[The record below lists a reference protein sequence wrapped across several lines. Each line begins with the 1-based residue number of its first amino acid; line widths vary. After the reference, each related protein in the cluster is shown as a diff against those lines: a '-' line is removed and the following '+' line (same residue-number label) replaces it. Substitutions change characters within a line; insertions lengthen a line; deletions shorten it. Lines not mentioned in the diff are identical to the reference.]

1 MDNANGGGGDVTT
14 TPTVEF
20 GTVVEAVVRNAME
33 RLILKQQT
41 LQDRPGHVRKLELA
55 RYFEETRRQLTSV
68 LALLRWQQQ
77 RLKVTAQCEGL
88 LEQLRRHQS
97 HITGTSVA
105 MYDAAERAAL
115 LYRTPMYDIRTAVD
129 VLAVGTYRGLPSMEI
144 ERIIAPRVTE
154 SEKVEVIKQLDFMLR
169 AELLRLHIPPE
180 LSKVEVRNGRLIL
193 ESADEYELELSMRLD
208 LPQRPFRVNR
218 LELLVKSVGG
228 VKSPCQSLADLLE
241 RRMALE
247 REPLSEAVRIL
258 GDAARMRTWHILL
271 AQSHTLLLFPKV
283 DVEAT
288 TTSFVVFYW
297 QESPMLSFE
306 ALMTPAVRADTAFQ
320 QDQHTNTHTAAA
332 KSSMAMAA
340 HTMGRAPCLVLL
352 SNRDT
357 ESHVQIKHIPPLVQ
371 SNGQVLTIP
380 LAPSLSRARRS
391 ISAQILDYTAIYVSS
406 YYQTCPHTAIY
417 VSSYCYI

>member
-1 MDNANGGGGDVTT
+1 
-14 TPTVEF
+14 
-20 GTVVEAVVRNAME
+20 
-33 RLILKQQT
+33 
-41 LQDRPGHVRKLELA
+41 
-55 RYFEETRRQLTSV
+55 
-68 LALLRWQQQ
+68 
-77 RLKVTAQCEGL
+77 
-88 LEQLRRHQS
+88 
-97 HITGTSVA
+97 
-105 MYDAAERAAL
+105 
-115 LYRTPMYDIRTAVD
+115 
-129 VLAVGTYRGLPSMEI
+129 
-144 ERIIAPRVTE
+144 
-154 SEKVEVIKQLDFMLR
+154 
-169 AELLRLHIPPE
+169 
-180 LSKVEVRNGRLIL
+180 
-193 ESADEYELELSMRLD
+193 
-208 LPQRPFRVNR
+208 
-218 LELLVKSVGG
+218 
-228 VKSPCQSLADLLE
+228 
-241 RRMALE
+241 
-247 REPLSEAVRIL
+247 
-258 GDAARMRTWHILL
+258 MRTWHILL